1 MARYRPLLAIVV
13 SHAHLAGRTMDLRF
27 IPSVE
32 TTALMLRE
40 GLLLRHTPDGAELWC
55 DAAQLSAA
63 AQRFVVLP
71 LVFQVFTRNAR
82 LQSCTDWPVA
92 RPLRYVCAA
101 GKTQM
106 QAETLAGS
114 GASARPLLSVEIDHR
129 LARDGACATYRI
141 ALAAKRLH

>member
-13 SHAHLAGRTMDLRF
+13 SHPHLAGRAIDLRF
-27 IPSVE
+27 IPSLE
-32 TTALMLRE
+32 TTALMLRD

-55 DAAQLSAA
+55 DAAQASAA

-82 LQSCTDWPVA
+82 LEACTDWPVA

-101 GKTQM
+101 GEAHM
-106 QAETLAGS
+106 QPETLAGS
-114 GASARPLLSVEIDHR
+114 GASRRPLLTVEIDHR
-129 LARDGACATYRI
+129 LAPDGACAVYRI
-141 ALAAKRLH
+141 ALAAQRPH

>member
-1 MARYRPLLAIVV
+1 MLAIVV
-13 SHAHLAGRTMDLRF
+13 SHAHLVGRAMDLRF
-27 IPSVE
+27 IPNLE

-55 DAAQLSAA
+55 DAAQASAA

-82 LQSCTDWPVA
+82 VQSCTHWPVA
-92 RPLRYVCAA
+92 RPLRYVCAE
-101 GKTQM
+101 GKAQM

-114 GASARPLLSVEIDHR
+114 GASRRPLLSVEIDHR
-129 LARDGACATYRI
+129 PARDGACAMYRI
-141 ALAAKRLH
+141 ALAAKRPD

>member
-1 MARYRPLLAIVV
+1 MLAIVV
-13 SHAHLAGRTMDLRF
+13 SHAHLVGRAMDLRF
-27 IPSVE
+27 IPSLE

-55 DAAQLSAA
+55 DAAQASAA

-82 LQSCTDWPVA
+82 VQSCTHWPVA
-92 RPLRYVCAA
+92 RPLRYVCAE
-101 GKTQM
+101 GKAHM

-114 GASARPLLSVEIDHR
+114 GASRRPLLSVEIDHR
-129 LARDGACATYRI
+129 PARDGACAIYRI
-141 ALAAKRLH
+141 ALAAKRHD

>member
-1 MARYRPLLAIVV
+1 MLAIVV
-13 SHAHLAGRTMDLRF
+13 SHAHLVGRAMDLRF
-27 IPSVE
+27 IPSLE

-55 DAAQLSAA
+55 DAAQAQAQAQASAA

-82 LQSCTDWPVA
+82 LESCTDWPVA

-101 GKTQM
+101 GEAQM
-106 QAETLAGS
+106 QAKTLAGS
-114 GASARPLLSVEIDHR
+114 GASRRPLLSVEIDHR
-129 LARDGACATYRI
+129 PARDGACAMYRI
-141 ALAAKRLH
+141 ALAAKRPD

>member
-1 MARYRPLLAIVV
+1 MLAIVV
-13 SHAHLAGRTMDLRF
+13 SHAHLVGRAMDLRF
-27 IPSVE
+27 IPSLE

-55 DAAQLSAA
+55 DAAQVSAA

-82 LQSCTDWPVA
+82 LPSCTHWPVA
-92 RPLRYVCAA
+92 RPLRYVCVE
-101 GKTQM
+101 GKVQM

-114 GASARPLLSVEIDHR
+114 GASRRPLLSVEIDHR
-129 LARDGACATYRI
+129 PARDGACAMYRI
-141 ALAAKRLH
+141 ALAAKRPD